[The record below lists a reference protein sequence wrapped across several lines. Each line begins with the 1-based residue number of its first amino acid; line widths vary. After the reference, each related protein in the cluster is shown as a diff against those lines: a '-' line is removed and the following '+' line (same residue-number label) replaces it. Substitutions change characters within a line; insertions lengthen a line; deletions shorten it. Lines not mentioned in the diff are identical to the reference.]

1 MNVKGNDKV
10 GPRKWEESGVPWCE
24 QVLAIIPIYCSVT
37 RYRSSPYG
45 PGLTA
50 RVVINL
56 INPSSRQM
64 LFSEMIWPGCR
75 RWWHTGVYIR
85 SQCSETTP
93 ESRGRDVVGGNS
105 GRVPPSHQVTP
116 GRDLPLFSYGRSLQ
130 SGLAWPEI
138 LRPETCLTVLQC
150 YPVLPSVTQCYPVL
164 LRCLAVFYPGWL
176 QLSLLQSGVCCN
188 ARWVRQIDYI
198 S

>member
-1 MNVKGNDKV
+1 M
-10 GPRKWEESGVPWCE
+10 
-24 QVLAIIPIYCSVT
+24 
-37 RYRSSPYG
+37 
-45 PGLTA
+45 
-50 RVVINL
+50 INL

-130 SGLAWPEI
+130 SALAWPEI
-138 LRPETCLTVLQC
+138 LRPETCLTVLPSYHC
-150 YPVLPSVTQCYPVL
+150 YSVTL
-164 LRCLAVFYPGWL
+164 LLWRLTVFYPGWL
-176 QLSLLQSGVCCN
+176 QHSLSSSLVSAVTQDQPGRLITSVS
-188 ARWVRQIDYI
+188 IK
-198 S
+198 